1 MHNEAAIGKSLE
13 IVNSD
18 SQKPMR
24 LQVNICL
31 KKRTPF
37 FAFFYKTC
45 ANTQQALPVQTGLYR
60 SDE

>member
-18 SQKPMR
+18 INRIIR
-24 LQVNICL
+24 LKVIICL
-31 KKRTPF
+31 KKRAPF

-45 ANTQQALPVQTGLYR
+45 ANTQQALPVQTGLYQY
-60 SDE
+60 DE